1 MLFRVETSPFLF
13 KGREKVVLL
22 VRGVIAV
29 RVLE

>member
-1 MLFRVETSPFLF
+1 MLFRVEASPFLF

-22 VRGVIAV
+22 VRGVMAA